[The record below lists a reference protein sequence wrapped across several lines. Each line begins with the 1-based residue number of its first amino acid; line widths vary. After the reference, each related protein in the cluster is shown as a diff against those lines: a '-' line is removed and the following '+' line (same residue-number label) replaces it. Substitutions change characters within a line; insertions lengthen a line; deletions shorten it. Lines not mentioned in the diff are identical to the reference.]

1 MIKGVINNS
10 MVKYKHHI
18 PRLYDILNK
27 LHESCMFSNIDLKI
41 GYHIVKMKEGDEEKN
56 NFTTK
61 T

>member
-1 MIKGVINNS
+1 VQSTI
-10 MVKYKHHI
+10 VKYKHHI